1 MNIELLGRQAIDRIK
16 SEWGLPRRGFVAGG
30 SLANIIWEIVS
41 GNKAKVNDIDI
52 FILDKVIDR
61 IDEETE
67 SLFDYQEKDLNY
79 YEDYTGLCFQAV
91 NKDFYTI
98 VESERDGMFN
108 VVTYRSNINDP
119 SIVLKS
125 FDLNCTKIGYSIEND
140 KFYWT
145 KEFEEFLNTGELK
158 IVNIMTPSHTA
169 IRLAKKAKDLNAK
182 YDEFE
187 FNLIEFILK
196 RTFTDV
202 IKLRFKQR
210 YYDMYQDN
218 IETLEPFFLIKRDS
232 DTELYLKDKYEVD
245 TELYYLEV
253 NKPDEVIKYDD
264 TDLIFGNVMGG
275 YRSYIPFKDDDNLNY
290 IYRTSDF
297 LFYMRNIYN
306 KPELKSLWKEI
317 SYFWEDDSYLDKEI
331 SDEDIS
337 LLSRFAKHAPA
348 SINNL
353 RGMKISEQIEVIKKF
368 LDKFKDDPII
378 AISILENVRVDNNID
393 LDDDTALILEL
404 SVRKRMSNDT
414 TGKVR
419 KILNTETESNSGSQE
434 INF

>member
-1 MNIELLGRQAIDRIK
+1 
-16 SEWGLPRRGFVAGG
+16 
-30 SLANIIWEIVS
+30 
-41 GNKAKVNDIDI
+41 
-52 FILDKVIDR
+52 
-61 IDEETE
+61 
-67 SLFDYQEKDLNY
+67 
-79 YEDYTGLCFQAV
+79 
-91 NKDFYTI
+91 
-98 VESERDGMFN
+98 
-108 VVTYRSNINDP
+108 
-119 SIVLKS
+119 
-125 FDLNCTKIGYSIEND
+125 
-140 KFYWT
+140 
-145 KEFEEFLNTGELK
+145 
-158 IVNIMTPSHTA
+158 
-169 IRLAKKAKDLNAK
+169 
-182 YDEFE
+182 
-187 FNLIEFILK
+187 
-196 RTFTDV
+196 
-202 IKLRFKQR
+202 
-210 YYDMYQDN
+210 
-218 IETLEPFFLIKRDS
+218 
-232 DTELYLKDKYEVD
+232 
-245 TELYYLEV
+245 
-253 NKPDEVIKYDD
+253 
-264 TDLIFGNVMGG
+264 
-275 YRSYIPFKDDDNLNY
+275 
-290 IYRTSDF
+290 
-297 LFYMRNIYN
+297 MRNIYN

>member
-30 SLANIIWEIVS
+30 ALANIIWEIVS

-52 FILDKVIDR
+52 FVFDKVIDK
-61 IDEETE
+61 IDDSTE
-67 SLFDYQEKDLNY
+67 SLFDYQEKDFNY
-79 YEDYTGLCFQAV
+79 YEDYTGLSFKAIN

-98 VESERDGMFN
+98 IESDRDGIFN
-108 VVTYRSNINDP
+108 IISYRSNSNDP
-119 SIVLKS
+119 NLILKS
-125 FDLNCTKIGYSIEND
+125 FDINCTSVGYLIEED
-140 KFYWT
+140 RFYWT
-145 KEFEEFLNTGELK
+145 KDFEEFLKTGELK

-169 IRLAKKAKDLNAK
+169 IRLAKKAKELNTM

-187 FNLIEFILK
+187 FNLVKFILN
-196 RTFTDV
+196 RNFLDV

-218 IETLEPFFLIKRDS
+218 IEVLEPLFLVKRD
-232 DTELYLKDKYEVD
+232 DDLEKNIKEKYGVVDK
-245 TELYYLEV
+245 LYYLQI
-253 NKPDEVIKYDD
+253 NNHDEVINHESGE
-264 TDLIFGNVMGG
+264 FGSHGT
-275 YRSYIPFKDDDNLNY
+275 YIPFTDDDNLNY

-317 SYFWEDDSYLDKEI
+317 YYFWEDASYIDKEV
-331 SDEDIS
+331 SSEDIS
-337 LLSRFAKHAPA
+337 LLSRFARNAPL

-353 RGMKISEQIEVIKKF
+353 KGMKISEQIEIIKKF
-368 LDKFKDDPII
+368 FNKFKDDPII
-378 AISILENVRVDNNID
+378 AISILENVKVTKDIE

-404 SVRKRMSNDT
+404 SVRKRMSNDIN
-414 TGKVR
+414 GKVR
-419 KILNTETESNSGSQE
+419 KILNIGNDNNSSSQE
-434 INF
+434 FTF

>member
-30 SLANIIWEIVS
+30 ALANIIWEIVS

-52 FILDKVIDR
+52 FVFDKVIDK
-61 IDEETE
+61 IDDSTE
-67 SLFDYQEKDLNY
+67 SLFDYQEKDFNY
-79 YEDYTGLCFQAV
+79 YEDYTGLCFQTI

-98 VESERDGMFN
+98 IESDRDGMFN
-108 VVTYRSNINDP
+108 TVSYRSNSNDP
-119 SIVLKS
+119 SLVLKS
-125 FDLNCTKIGYSIEND
+125 FDINCTKVGYLIEED
-140 KFYWT
+140 RFYWT
-145 KEFEEFLNTGELK
+145 KEFEEFLQTGELK

-169 IRLAKKAKDLNAK
+169 IRLAKKAKELNAK
-182 YDEFE
+182 YDDFE

-196 RTFTDV
+196 RSFPDV

-218 IETLEPFFLIKRDS
+218 IDILEPFFLAKRDEDLES
-232 DTELYLKDKYEVD
+232 YIKEKYETD
-245 TELYYLEV
+245 DKLYYLQV
-253 NKPDEVIKYDD
+253 NKPDEVINHESGE
-264 TDLIFGNVMGG
+264 LFGSTLTS
-275 YRSYIPFKDDDNLNY
+275 YRTYIPFKDDDNVNY

-317 SYFWEDDSYLDKEI
+317 SYFWEDANYIDKEV

-337 LLSRFAKHAPA
+337 LLSRFARHAPA

-353 RGMKISEQIEVIKKF
+353 RGMKISEQIEIIKKF

-378 AISILENVRVDNNID
+378 AISILENVKVTKDIE

-419 KILNTETESNSGSQE
+419 KILNIENDNNSNIQE
-434 INF
+434 FIF